1 MDRRAFLAGA
11 AALAL
16 APRALAELSFASDV
30 ALVTADLESRLVAV
44 DLASGRIRRHVET
57 LAKPR
62 SIETVGGTAVVA
74 HSELGAITLVRGET
88 LEVFRVLRGFG
99 EPRYTAA
106 HPDGRHAYVSDAD
119 RGEVVVL
126 DVLRGRV
133 LGRERVG
140 HLARHISIDP
150 SGRRL
155 WIALGKT
162 AKEIAIVGIAR
173 PARPRLLGLIRP
185 PFLAHDVWWT
195 PDGERVWVSS
205 GDRQELM
212 VYNPRTGKPL
222 QGLAGDAPPQHVSF
236 YRGRAFVTSGDSGT
250 LRVHRLNGQALK
262 TTAVPEGSY
271 NVQQAHGWVVT
282 PGLGQGSL
290 CILDASGTLL
300 RREQVARSS
309 HDACIITTSAR
320 PTSPA

>member
-16 APRALAELSFASDV
+16 APRALAELSLGSDV

-44 DLASGRIRRHVET
+44 DLASGRVRRYVET
-57 LAKPR
+57 MPKPR

-74 HSELGAITLVRGET
+74 HSELGAITLVHGET
-88 LEVFRVLRGFG
+88 LQVFRVLRGFG

-106 HPDGRHAYVSDAD
+106 HPDGRHAYVTDAD
-119 RGEVVVL
+119 RGEVIVL

-140 HLARHISIDP
+140 LLARHISIDP
-150 SGRRL
+150 SGQRL

-185 PFLAHDVWWT
+185 PFLAHDVGWA
-195 PDGERVWVSS
+195 PDGARVWVSS
-205 GDRQELM
+205 GDREELL

-222 QGLAGDAPPQHVSF
+222 RRLAGDAPPQHVSF
-236 YRGRAFVTSGDSGT
+236 RGGRAYVTSGDSGT

-282 PGLGQGSL
+282 PGLGRGSL
-290 CILDASGTLL
+290 CILDARGRLL

-309 HDACIITTSAR
+309 HDACIITT
-320 PTSPA
+320 PA